1 MRFLRVLLL
10 TLIAGSWSAPEADAE
25 WIVGAY
31 LGNLWTQTSKVSL
44 TLPAQQTQVDIADV
58 QYRGE
63 SFDSPQYYGYRVTW
77 IPAAHRWLG
86 IEGELIHAKVFA
98 ETSAAVHVQGR
109 LRGLAVDTS
118 LPLSSVVQRLA
129 MSHGLNFVFVN
140 LAMRRTLNRPAPG
153 GRGIVGVLRVGVGPT
168 VPHAESTIDGVDQ
181 EQYQSGGV
189 GAQVTGGLEIGL
201 WRSLGLQGEY
211 KYTWASPEIDVV
223 GGTATVPSRS
233 HHVVAGL
240 TWRFGLHP

>member
-1 MRFLRVLLL
+1 MRFLRILLL
-10 TLIAGSWSAPEADAE
+10 ALIAGSWCAPEACAD
-25 WIVGAY
+25 WMVGGY
-31 LGNLWTQTSKVSL
+31 LGHLWTQTSRVTL
-44 TLPAQQTQVDIADV
+44 TLPTQQTQVDIADV

-77 IPAAHRWLG
+77 TPTAHRWLG
-86 IEGELIHAKVFA
+86 IEGEFIHAKVFA
-98 ETSAAVHVQGR
+98 ETSEAVHVRGS
-109 LRGLAVDTS
+109 LRGRPVDTS

-140 LAMRRTLNRPAPG
+140 LAVRRTLNHPAPS

-168 VPHAESTIDGVDQ
+168 FPHAESTIDGVDQ
-181 EQYQSGGV
+181 EQYESGGV

-201 WRSLGLQGEY
+201 WRGLGLQGEY

-240 TWRFGLHP
+240 TYRF